1 MRTRIRIRLFTTIR
15 IRILLLITVTRVCD
29 HWSTDPPVL
38 YLEPSRPW
46 LSTAQFWASEAL
58 EFDFDADPDPA
69 PAFHSNADPD
79 RQPWHVYTCRQ
90 RGRAKTVA
98 SFFQVKLM
106 ASEDVDAALDN
117 QSINNSKV
125 ISDPQTFRRAYDKEC
140 RELTESLQK
149 FTKFH
154 EFWPCFLELW
164 ARLGQNRSLLY
175 QTRSKIPH
183 DTLPLPLCC
192 D

>member
-1 MRTRIRIRLFTTIR
+1 MRIRIPDPKIMR
-15 IRILLLITVTRVCD
+15 IRICHI
-29 HWSTDPPVL
+29 
-38 YLEPSRPW
+38 
-46 LSTAQFWASEAL
+46 
-58 EFDFDADPDPA
+58 
-69 PAFHSNADPD
+69 
-79 RQPWHVYTCRQ
+79 YTCRQ

-125 ISDPQTFRRAYDKEC
+125 ISEPQTFRRAYDKEC

-154 EFWPCFLELW
+154 EF
-164 ARLGQNRSLLY
+164 
-175 QTRSKIPH
+175 
-183 DTLPLPLCC
+183 
-192 D
+192 